1 MTYYAHFNSNN
12 VLTGISTSRLV
23 KDEYESP
30 EVTNT
35 EIPQELYEDYKLA
48 PDKYIA
54 GEKEIEVD
62 VPDYDDTEQTG
73 IHTEIITVLYP
84 VVNPDYEAILAEK
97 ERVRIANLHMTRGD
111 VFRGLLLAKG
121 ITRSEIRAVIESMSE
136 ETPQERLNKEM
147 ALIDFDEALE
157 FYRGVPLIDTLG
169 EVLGITPAQ
178 MDKFFDTG
186 EWSYLAA

>member
-1 MTYYAHFNSNN
+1 
-12 VLTGISTSRLV
+12 
-23 KDEYESP
+23 
-30 EVTNT
+30 
-35 EIPQELYEDYKLA
+35 
-48 PDKYIA
+48 
-54 GEKEIEVD
+54 
-62 VPDYDDTEQTG
+62 
-73 IHTEIITVLYP
+73 
-84 VVNPDYEAILAEK
+84 
-97 ERVRIANLHMTRGD
+97 MTRGD